1 MQERTSANTVQRKRI
16 VGIFREIR
24 WLVKFVVKRVKYQVK

>member
-16 VGIFREIR
+16 VEIFREIR